1 MDLIVVLFEVG
12 LFTLEG
18 PRLKIGPISMSLAFV
33 DLVTSVRLAASGTLY
48 PCLPHFRT

>member
-18 PRLKIGPISMSLAFV
+18 PRLKIGPISMPLAFV
-33 DLVTSVRLAASGTLY
+33 
-48 PCLPHFRT
+48 